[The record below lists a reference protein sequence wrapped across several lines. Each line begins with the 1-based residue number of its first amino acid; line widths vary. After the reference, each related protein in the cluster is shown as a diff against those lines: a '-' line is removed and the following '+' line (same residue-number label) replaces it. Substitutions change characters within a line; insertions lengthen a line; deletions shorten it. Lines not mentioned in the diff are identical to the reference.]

1 MAVSLGVQ
9 LGVVALALWV
19 ARSIYIRSTA
29 SSPLDNLPGPAR
41 NSYFFGMGPDVFYND
56 YCLMTLTHVMLT
68 GNLPQ
73 LFNRYAWG
81 FHKEIIHKYGPV
93 TAIWG
98 LFGVRSFIRAEM
110 TYLIYSGNRQRC
122 SMSSIRRPS
131 IA

>member
-1 MAVSLGVQ
+1 MVGTPLQAVLICGATWVLWKVLRQ
-9 LGVVALALWV
+9 FVVKSA
-19 ARSIYIRSTA
+19 
-29 SSPLDNLPGPAR
+29 LDNLPGPAR

-110 TYLIYSGNRQRC
+110 TYLIYSGDRQRC